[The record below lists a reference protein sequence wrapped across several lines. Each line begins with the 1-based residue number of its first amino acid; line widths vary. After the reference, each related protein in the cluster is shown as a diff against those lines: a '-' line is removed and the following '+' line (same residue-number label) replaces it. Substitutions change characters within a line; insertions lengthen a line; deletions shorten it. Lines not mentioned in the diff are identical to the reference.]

1 MEVAQCTK
9 PGEVTRPSATAN
21 EKVKG
26 LAFVGTRP
34 AGLQPK
40 SMRKIVLLVGL
51 LALLVGA
58 AQARTLARCKARPSL
73 WLVALVNV
81 D

>member
-1 MEVAQCTK
+1 MHKARED
-9 PGEVTRPSATAN
+9 TRPSATAN

-34 AGLQPK
+34 SGLLLK
-40 SMRKIVLLVGL
+40 SMRKIVLAVGL
-51 LALLVGA
+51 LAGAFGA
-58 AQARTLARCKARPSL
+58 AQAQDVGEGRAKPSL
-73 WLVALVNV
+73 PWLALANV